1 MKMTHIYL
9 IRHGQSEANAVDAF
23 IGHTDLDLT
32 AVGHQQAEMTAEYL
46 KSTPVDAIYASDL
59 KRAYNT
65 AVHTAEKKGMPII
78 CERGIREIFAGEWEN
93 RTFADLAVE
102 YPDTFIA
109 KWRTNIGEARCDG
122 GESVAE
128 LMARVTAAVERIVRE
143 NEGKTIFF
151 FTHATPIRALRTA
164 WEGKSLAEMKDIP
177 WAANASVSHAVY
189 ENGAFRFLSY
199 GVNDFQ
205 SEVKSTLPPTSDS
218 FGVCL

>member
-1 MKMTHIYL
+1 MKTTHIYL
-9 IRHGQSEANAVDAF
+9 IRHGQSEANAADAF

-32 AVGHQQAEMTAEYL
+32 ERGHLQAEMAAEYL

-65 AVHTAEKKGMPII
+65 ALHTAEKKGMCII
-78 CERGIREIFAGEWEN
+78 PERGIREIFAGEWEN

-102 YPDTFIA
+102 YPESFSLM
-109 KWRTNIGEARCDG
+109 WRTRIGEARCDG

-128 LMARVTAAVERIVRE
+128 LMARVTAAVERLVRE
-143 NEGKTIFF
+143 NEGKTIFL

-164 WEGKSLAEMKDIP
+164 WEGRSAAEMKDIP
-177 WAANASVSHAVY
+177 WAANASVSHAVC
-189 ENGAFRFLSY
+189 EDGAYRFLSY

-205 SEVKSTLPPTSDS
+205 GTAASVLSPK
-218 FGVCL
+218 V